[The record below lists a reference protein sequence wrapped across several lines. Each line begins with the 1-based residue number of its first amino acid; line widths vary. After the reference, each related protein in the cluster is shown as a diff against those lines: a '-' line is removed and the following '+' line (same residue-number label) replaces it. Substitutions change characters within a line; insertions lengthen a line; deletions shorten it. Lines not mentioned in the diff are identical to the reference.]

1 MQPFA
6 NAAFLLG
13 VVAYSVSATLYFAE
27 LAREEGAAALKPWA
41 PRALGAGVTLHLS
54 HLVLTSFLTNICPI
68 ASLPFALSLSALL
81 MAAAYLGLGRRL
93 GVAAL
98 GVAVAPLALT
108 FLVGAQF
115 VAPSPT
121 TDGLSRAL
129 LMAHITT
136 NLLGLS
142 LFL

>member
-1 MQPFA
+1 
-6 NAAFLLG
+6 
-13 VVAYSVSATLYFAE
+13 
-27 LAREEGAAALKPWA
+27 
-41 PRALGAGVTLHLS
+41 
-54 HLVLTSFLTNICPI
+54 

-142 LFL
+142 LFLLAGAASGFYLVQERRLKVKRRGLHFG